1 MLTSQLDKPTIEVPD
16 GILHNNDNSDLES
29 SLSVIEDK
37 KEVPELNTI
46 RWKSEYALV
55 KDIFTVGLSGELYS
69 FNRCFST
76 F

>member
-29 SLSVIEDK
+29 SLR
-37 KEVPELNTI
+37 EVPELNTI
-46 RWKSEYALV
+46 CWKSEYALV